1 MVFDFVKKLKK
12 KTGLPVVYLSISPK
26 IQPGVK
32 TIYNASPDEFLGWM
46 KNADYV
52 VTGSFHGTAFSLN
65 LEKQFFYE
73 PSGEGSRIDNI
84 VKLTGTDER
93 SILNVKAID
102 EIIDYEIVR
111 KKLDK
116 ERNESKMW
124 LKNAIGIDK

>member
-1 MVFDFVKKLKK
+1 
-12 KTGLPVVYLSISPK
+12 
-26 IQPGVK
+26 
-32 TIYNASPDEFLGWM
+32 M